1 MTRHTVLTA
10 LAVTVMAGAL
20 TTLSAQSQGNRYSA
34 TLVPGQENPALSTP
48 ASGTITLNID
58 EAAGEIT
65 YELSYTGLVDV
76 RQSHIHFEK
85 PAVNGGIFL
94 WLCKT
99 TINPGPTPGKTPE
112 CPVGSGTVSGTLN
125 ASDVQGIVATAVQRR
140 RLRVSGRAD
149 PQRPGVR
156 ERAHRGE
163 PGRRDPRSDPAGRQS
178 QVARAA
184 RQSPQPPGGCGLS
197 GVNRE

>member
-58 EAAGEIT
+58 EAAGEIS

-85 PAVNGGIFL
+85 PALNGGIFL

-99 TINPGPTPGKTPE
+99 TLNPGPTPGKTPE

-125 ASDVQGIVATAVQRR
+125 ASDVQGISNQRFVAGDFASAVAQIRNGLAYANVHTALSQ
-140 RLRVSGRAD
+140 G
-149 PQRPGVR
+149 G
-156 ERAHRGE
+156 EIRG
-163 PGRRDPRSDPAGRQS
+163 QI
-178 QVARAA
+178 Q
-184 RQSPQPPGGCGLS
+184 QGGS
-197 GVNRE
+197 HK